1 MNFLKEQWRKVRG
14 CYLRYTKKLTEYVN
28 GSNDKCNAVPP
39 HKRFIYYDQM
49 HFLNNTPSIDDG
61 SFIDDGNSIM
71 TEDDGNNDDEN
82 YYYYCR
88 DVNGDGVVVVGGNE
102 ISLNGNECNDE
113 TNDVDN
119 SNNNKKNDDDNAE
132 EEEDDDEDNDEH
144 DIHRLLEFN
153 NNSSVVNEKSIIC
166 NDKLNSSFNVM
177 TDLCILNNSLDI
189 EKRIHLQNSL
199 IKFIN
204 TFRDELSQNNK
215 CNELK

>member
-88 DVNGDGVVVVGGNE
+88 DVNGDGVVVVGGGGVSNE
-102 ISLNGNECNDE
+102 ISLNGNEYNDE
-113 TNDVDN
+113 INDVDN
-119 SNNNKKNDDDNAE
+119 SNNNKNDDNDAE
-132 EEEDDDEDNDEH
+132 EEDNEDDEH
-144 DIHRLLEFN
+144 I
-153 NNSSVVNEKSIIC
+153 VNEKSIIC

-215 CNELK
+215 CNEL